1 MQNQTAN
8 KIVVTGAGFEKFL
21 SDNIKDNK
29 LDFSVL
35 VPVPVYLE
43 EKYESLNFKHLDTD
57 DLFLS
62 YEMHEQGFHFK
73 PSHGFW
79 KLTNKFPYLGFHDWM
94 LQNWGTCTNN
104 PDVSLEFIDN
114 GVIIRFLSFY
124 GSPMSWSLNLKKTYP
139 DLDFDCYSLS
149 CRGVF
154 GREYC
159 ESGEMRIYVND
170 YLKAS
175 DFDLLDCTLKIAL

>member
-21 SDNIKDNK
+21 SENIKDNK

-35 VPVPVYLE
+35 VPVPSHLE
-43 EKYESLNFKHLDTD
+43 EKYEVLNFKHLDTEN
-57 DLFLS
+57 LFFS
-62 YEMHEQGFHFK
+62 FEMHEQGFHFK

-79 KLTNKFPYLGFHDWM
+79 KLTNKFAYKGFHDWT
-94 LQNWGTCTNN
+94 LDNWGTCINN
-104 PDVSLEFIDN
+104 PEVALESIEN
-114 GVIIRFLSFY
+114 GVVIRFLSFY
-124 GSPMSWSLNLKKTYP
+124 GSPLSWSLKLKNAYP
-139 DLDFDCYSLS
+139 ELDFDCYSLS
-149 CRGVF
+149 ARGVL

-159 ESGEMRIYVND
+159 ENGEMRIFVND

-175 DFDLLDCTLKIAL
+175 DLSLLDCTLKIAP